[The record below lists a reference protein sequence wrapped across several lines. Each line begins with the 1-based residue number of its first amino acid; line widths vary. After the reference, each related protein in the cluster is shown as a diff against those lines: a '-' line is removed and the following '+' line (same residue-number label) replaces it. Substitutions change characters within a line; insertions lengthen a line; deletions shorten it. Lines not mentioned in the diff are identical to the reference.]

1 MSKLNWPHEM
11 GLNHINTVKNLPQ
24 ISQKEENVQV
34 DFFSRFCFLLPSWGA
49 RASHCGGFFYCRAQA
64 QQLWGLVASRHVGSS
79 RIRG

>member
-11 GLNHINTVKNLPQ
+11 PQ

-64 QQLWGLVASRHVGSS
+64 QQLWGLVASWHVGSS
-79 RIRG
+79 QIRG